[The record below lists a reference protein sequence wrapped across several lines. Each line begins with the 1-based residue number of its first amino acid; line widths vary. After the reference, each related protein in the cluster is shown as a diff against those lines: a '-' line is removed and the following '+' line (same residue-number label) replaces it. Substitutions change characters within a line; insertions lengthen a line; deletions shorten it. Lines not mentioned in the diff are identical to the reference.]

1 MRKSKHENDAIAAAT
16 LATITESTHAKR
28 AKLGSPVPMLLLSH
42 TFHAFHM
49 HAPLHSQRLSMLS
62 THRAPRRRITH
73 SLQQSEARYKPDV
86 TPGRQGNN
94 SLPYLCRKPEAL
106 TNPQHITRLSACCF
120 VFLSISHRRFH
131 HGL

>member
-1 MRKSKHENDAIAAAT
+1 
-16 LATITESTHAKR
+16 
-28 AKLGSPVPMLLLSH
+28 MLLLSH